1 MNNDPANASWRRALR
16 ILLSVQFII
25 SAAFSIVPPVIP
37 LLLPELGI
45 VQPESISVWAG
56 LVMGV
61 TPLAAGL
68 MSPVWGRLV
77 DSLDRRNIIL
87 VACGAACICTLLM
100 SVATNAWQLVALR
113 MLMGFFGGH
122 IVAVMA
128 LVSSSSP
135 PDRLGWAL
143 GWLSTA
149 QLAGMLLGPLFGGLI
164 ADTLDSYR
172 APFVAGGLASL
183 LVALL
188 VLWLPKQA
196 PPPRDTKRVRE
207 STIAVA
213 SRYPALRAVICILL
227 LAQFAVTSAQPIV
240 ALYVQQ
246 LVGPVQNLATLA
258 GIAFSVIGV
267 SGLLA
272 APLLGRAGDSTGAVT
287 LLWVVLAGA
296 AALTFVQSFA
306 PGYSWFLGERFA
318 AGLFLAGVM
327 PLANSLVAR
336 EVAAAD
342 RGRAFGL
349 TGSATFLGAFIGPL
363 SGGYISAH
371 LGMPRVFQFAG
382 IALLC
387 AALVLYLIARGG
399 RASSENEA

>member
-1 MNNDPANASWRRALR
+1 MNIDPANASWRRALR
-16 ILLSVQFII
+16 ILMSVQLII

-37 LLLPELGI
+37 LLMPQLGI
-45 VQPESISVWAG
+45 EQPEAISVWAG
-56 LVMGV
+56 LVLGV

-100 SVATNAWQLVALR
+100 SVVTHVWQLVALR
-113 MLMGFFGGH
+113 LLMGFFGGH

-128 LVSSSSP
+128 LASGAAP
-135 PDRLGWAL
+135 PERLGWAL

-164 ADTLDSYR
+164 ADTLGSYR
-172 APFVAGGLASL
+172 APFVAGGLASM

-188 VLWLPKQA
+188 VLRLPKQA
-196 PPPRDTKRVRE
+196 PPARDTKREHV
-207 STIAVA
+207 SNAAVA
-213 SRYPALRAVICILL
+213 SRYPMLRAVICILL
-227 LAQFAVTSAQPIV
+227 LTQFAVMSAQPIV

-272 APLLGRAGDSTGAVT
+272 APLLGRAGDSSNALR
-287 LLWVVLAGA
+287 LLWIVLAGA

-306 PGYSWFLGERFA
+306 SEYSWFLIERFA

-336 EVAAAD
+336 EVAVTD

-363 SGGYISAH
+363 SGGYIGAH

-382 IALLC
+382 VALLC
-387 AALVLYLIARGG
+387 AALVLFLVARG
-399 RASSENEA
+399 RRPSANEA